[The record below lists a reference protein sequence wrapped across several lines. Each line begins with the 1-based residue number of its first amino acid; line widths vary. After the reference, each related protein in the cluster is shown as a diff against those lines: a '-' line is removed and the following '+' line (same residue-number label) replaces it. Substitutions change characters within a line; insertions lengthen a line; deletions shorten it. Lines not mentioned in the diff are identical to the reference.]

1 MGDSTKDLLKG
12 VKHPSAFMKSLLERS
27 SKAAVQLSKPPAK
40 RKSESAEES
49 PVPIKKARFC
59 GLGSKNVKEDKAGG
73 SDTKPPK
80 PQRPAAYER
89 TNEKLKSIIKRSQS
103 KEEKA
108 STASK
113 TTKRKSN
120 APASKGVTSKSEQVA
135 QKSEPKKASS
145 ESKSNSPDPK
155 GTKPIKD
162 AKKKAPK
169 NAKNEP
175 KSSSSASD
183 PKSPKN
189 AHRDAPKSA
198 ENGPKSSS
206 SDSKVK
212 SSPSTQQPKDTTPES
227 DANEPKSSSPDPK
240 EDSPKTTVTPGRAKR
255 GITGLMN
262 NSEQCFANSVLQLI
276 DVALDGID
284 LDAALGAPDD
294 EQPFEEPEIL
304 PKDRL
309 KRPRK
314 GVKMSKLWKFRT
326 AIHDRIKKSRKE
338 GKLKHLSLRKHLR
351 KLLGRMRRHGKD
363 KEEHVS
369 GMLFQQIL
377 ARGKVSGSTIHEHL
391 DGSSQ
396 QDAHEYFHAVME
408 GVISDETERDETE
421 RAVGA
426 AILESAFDFT
436 SDVKTI
442 CMDKGSC
449 GFKGEPKTE
458 HFNTLEVHVPHSKQ
472 PMQLEDVLI
481 QSAWSKLDTPC
492 EKCNGPTQRKSAI
505 QAISNNFVVHINRT
519 GADRV
524 SKIKTPIELS
534 KSLTIHGKKCFLSA
548 VVRHEGDSL
557 DYGHYTM
564 FRKRSREYRTQPKT
578 NALWYHV
585 NDDEVKAVEAE
596 DVLVDGDKSGECTLL
611 LYKVAA

>member
-1 MGDSTKDLLKG
+1 MGGSTKDLLKG
-12 VKHPSAFMKSLLERS
+12 VKDPSTFMKSLLERS
-27 SKAAVQLSKPPAK
+27 TKAALLAKQAAK
-40 RKSESAEES
+40 RKSESAEETAA
-49 PVPIKKARFC
+49 PRKKPRFC
-59 GLGSKNVKEDKAGG
+59 GLGSKSVKEDKEGG

-80 PQRPAAYER
+80 PQRPAAYTR

-120 APASKGVTSKSEQVA
+120 VPASKGVTSKSDQVA
-135 QKSEPKKASS
+135 QKNEQKKASS
-145 ESKSNSPDPK
+145 ESKSNSPDSK
-155 GTKPIKD
+155 GTKPTKD

-169 NAKNEP
+169 NARNEP
-175 KSSSSASD
+175 KSSSS
-183 PKSPKN
+183 
-189 AHRDAPKSA
+189 
-198 ENGPKSSS
+198 
-206 SDSKVK
+206 DSEVK
-212 SSPSTQQPKDTTPES
+212 SSPSTQPPKDTTPES
-227 DANEPKSSSPDPK
+227 DASEPKSSSPDPK
-240 EDSPKTTVTPGRAKR
+240 EDSPRSTATPRRAKR
-255 GITGLMN
+255 GITGLVN
-262 NSEQCFANSVLQLI
+262 NSDQCFANSVLQLI
-276 DVALDGID
+276 DVTLDGID

-351 KLLGRMRRHGKD
+351 KLLDRMRRHGKD
-363 KEEHVS
+363 KEEHIS

-377 ARGKVSGSTIHEHL
+377 AHGNVSGSTVHEHL

-426 AILESAFDFT
+426 AILESAYDFT
-436 SDVKTI
+436 SDIKTI

-458 HFNTLEVHVPHSKQ
+458 HFNTLEVHVPQSKQ
-472 PMQLEDVLI
+472 PMPLEDVLI

-524 SKIKTPIELS
+524 SKIKTPIELP
-534 KSLTIHGKKCFLSA
+534 KSLTIHGKLCFLSA

-564 FRKRSREYRTQPKT
+564 FRKRSREYVTQPKT

-585 NDDEVKAVEAE
+585 NDDKVEPAEAE
-596 DVLVDGDKSGECTLL
+596 DVLVDGDLAGECTLL
-611 LYKVAA
+611 LYKVAGEPST

>member
-12 VKHPSAFMKSLLERS
+12 VKDPSTFMKSLLERS
-27 SKAAVQLSKPPAK
+27 TKAALLSKQAAK
-40 RKSESAEES
+40 RKSESTEETAA
-49 PVPIKKARFC
+49 PRKKPRFC
-59 GLGSKNVKEDKAGG
+59 GLGSKSVKEDKEGG
-73 SDTKPPK
+73 SDTKPPR
-80 PQRPAAYER
+80 PQRPAAYKR
-89 TNEKLKSIIKRSQS
+89 TNEKLKSIIKRSLG

-113 TTKRKSN
+113 TTRRKGN
-120 APASKGVTSKSEQVA
+120 VPASKGGPSKPDQDA
-135 QKSEPKKASS
+135 QKNKSKKACS
-145 ESKSNSPDPK
+145 ESKSNSPDSK
-155 GTKPIKD
+155 GTKPTKD

-169 NAKNEP
+169 NAENEP
-175 KSSSSASD
+175 KSSSSTSD
-183 PKSPKN
+183 QESTKN
-189 AHRDAPKSA
+189 AQSNAPKSA
-198 ENGPKSSS
+198 EDEPKSSS
-206 SDSKVK
+206 SNLKAK
-212 SSPSTQQPKDTTPES
+212 SSPSTQQTKDTTPET
-227 DANEPKSSSPDPK
+227 DANEPKSSSPDAK
-240 EDSPKTTVTPGRAKR
+240 EDSPLTTATPR
-255 GITGLMN
+255 GLVN

-284 LDAALGAPDD
+284 LDAALGVPDD
-294 EQPFEEPEIL
+294 EQPFEEPKIL
-304 PKDRL
+304 PKETLR
-309 KRPRK
+309 RPRK

-351 KLLGRMRRHGKD
+351 KLLDQMRRHGKD

-377 ARGKVSGSTIHEHL
+377 AHGKVSGSTIHEHL

-396 QDAHEYFHAVME
+396 QDAHEYFHAVMA
-408 GVISDETERDETE
+408 GAISDETERDETE

-436 SDVKTI
+436 SDIKTI

-458 HFNTLEVHVPHSKQ
+458 HFNTLEVHVPQSKQ

-519 GADRV
+519 GADGV

-534 KSLTIHGKKCFLSA
+534 KSLTIHGKLCFLSA

-557 DYGHYTM
+557 NYGHYTM
-564 FRKRSREYRTQPKT
+564 FRKRAREYVTQPKT
-578 NALWYHV
+578 NALWYHI
-585 NDDEVKAVEAE
+585 NDHEVKPVEAE
-596 DVLVDGDKSGECTLL
+596 DVLVDGDRAGECTLL